1 MITDLE
7 SNLENT
13 FTQFY
18 ERAASKD
25 RLKGLTDESIISQI
39 SSSPKKIKNQTR
51 KLMKYLKGKGRV
63 MINEKG

>member
-25 RLKGLTDESIISQI
+25 RLKGLTDE
-39 SSSPKKIKNQTR
+39 
-51 KLMKYLKGKGRV
+51 
-63 MINEKG
+63 